1 MFRILTLPDCKPDR
15 YMTQISAMLGTQPP
29 QSLPHGFLPF
39 REEFGPLQRDLAVV
53 HSLSLVEAFPRRS
66 PEVSGSSVMLRFH
79 GNHPGYNSSFPDHV
93 LGLGEQSLYF
103 RVLTAR
109 AAQLDT

>member
-1 MFRILTLPDCKPDR
+1 M
-15 YMTQISAMLGTQPP
+15 S
-29 QSLPHGFLPF
+29 FLPF
-39 REEFGPLQRDLAVV
+39 QEEFGPLQRDLAVV
-53 HSLSLVEAFPRRS
+53 HSLSLVEAFRRRS

-93 LGLGEQSLYF
+93 LGLGEQSFYF

-109 AAQLDT
+109 AAQLDTLQKMGFSRMRDIHGTVHVQIFNRPFSDVK